1 MDRVRIISSEER
13 ESLMEE
19 FCAEAPHRLK
29 VDIHGTCIKLFTD
42 SHDFWDMAGENFY
55 PMDDRIRP
63 HGRLFSITGK
73 RKGILYE
80 PLSKTVFMTGFD
92 YYGKVKSTM
101 LALAAD
107 FLEDFTSEHR
117 RYSIHGSYVDCKGRG
132 IGMIG
137 VSGAGKTTLT
147 YGLLQEPG
155 YNFVTDDWFFVRFM
169 DSEALVFS
177 SERNSYVRDTLA
189 KDWPAFKKRLVRSKK
204 DSYGRT
210 IADVRMLAGEEKI
223 RQTSVMEKIVL
234 LVRDKGLPPEQE
246 LGPKEA
252 LSFMLKNG
260 FCNPHS
266 LVNSREKVQKRKA
279 FFHELFRKLP
289 VVMLNTVETP
299 KESLARLEKQFAG
312 I

>member
-1 MDRVRIISSEER
+1 MDRVRIISPGER

-19 FCAEAPHRLK
+19 FCAKAPHRLK
-29 VDIHGTCIKLFTD
+29 VDIHGTCIKFFTD
-42 SHDFWDMAGENFY
+42 SHEFWDMAGENFY

-63 HGRLFSITGK
+63 HGRLFSIAGK
-73 RKGILYE
+73 KQRILYE
-80 PLSKTVFMTGFD
+80 PLSKTAFMAGFD

-147 YGLLQEPG
+147 YGLLQERG

-169 DSEALVFS
+169 DHESLVFS
-177 SERNSYVRDTLA
+177 SERNSYVRDTLV
-189 KDWPAFKKRLVRSKK
+189 KDWPAYGKKFMRSKK
-204 DSYGRT
+204 DPYGRT
-210 IADVRMLAGEEKI
+210 IADVRMLAGEDRV
-223 RQTSVMEKIVL
+223 RQTSVMEKVVL
-234 LVRDKGLPPEQE
+234 LVRDKKLPPEQE
-246 LGPKEA
+246 LDHKEA

-266 LVNSREKVQKRKA
+266 LVNSKEKIQKRTR
-279 FFHELFRKLP
+279 FFQELFKKLP

-299 KESLARLEKQFAG
+299 RESLARLERQFASV
-312 I
+312 